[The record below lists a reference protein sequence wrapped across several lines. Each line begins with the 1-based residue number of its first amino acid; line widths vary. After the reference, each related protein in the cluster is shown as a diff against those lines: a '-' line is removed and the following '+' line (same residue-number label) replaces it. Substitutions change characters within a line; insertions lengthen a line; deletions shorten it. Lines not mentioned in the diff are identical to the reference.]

1 MKKNVMFVSLLMAGV
16 LLASCGKADPGPG
29 TDMVPGTVESDV
41 SQGVETGVGGSQEG
55 GGEVPAE
62 GQTGGNPGQGALDPE
77 AEKSLAAQEAG
88 EGAWEEGETR
98 LSDKILENGDT
109 LQVMDISNDNELYP
123 GLEVTLKSAKLFD
136 SPEAASLDRT
146 QMLENTENYDMTG
159 EPVWC
164 SIEEG
169 KLLVCDLA
177 VKNLEEE
184 SDGDQH
190 VGSLMIAYA
199 DPDTGKVSMVT
210 CAPAYF
216 PATAS
221 VLGAS
226 DYYHYRLAA
235 GESRDMTVGWL
246 IQGEYEIENLYLCV
260 AYDARE
266 QEERQYFQIAG
277 QE

>member
-1 MKKNVMFVSLLMAGV
+1 MKKNVMFVSLLIAGV
-16 LLASCGKADPGPG
+16 LLASCGKAEPAPG
-29 TDMVPGTVESDV
+29 TDIVPGTVEGSV
-41 SQGVETGVGGSQEG
+41 SQDVEHGVGGSEEG
-55 GGEVPAE
+55 GGEVTAE
-62 GQTGGNPGQGALDPE
+62 GQTGGNPGQGSLDPE

-88 EGAWEEGETR
+88 DDAWEEEEIR
-98 LSDKILENGDT
+98 LSDKILEKGDT
-109 LQVMDISNDNELYP
+109 MQVMDISDANELYP
-123 GLEVTLKSAKLFD
+123 GLEVTLKGAKLFD
-136 SPEAASLDRT
+136 SPEAASLDRA
-146 QMLENTENYDMTG
+146 QMLESTENYDEAG

-169 KLLVCDLA
+169 KLLICDLT

-184 SDGDQH
+184 SDGDLH
-190 VGSLMIAYA
+190 IGSLMIAYV

-210 CAPAYF
+210 SAPAYF

-221 VLGAS
+221 VLDAS

-235 GESRDMTVGWL
+235 GESKDMTVGWL
-246 IQGEYEIENLYLCV
+246 VQEEYEIENLYLCV

-266 QEERQYFQIAG
+266 QVERQYFQLAG

>member
-1 MKKNVMFVSLLMAGV
+1 MKKNVMFASLLMAGV

-29 TDMVPGTVESDV
+29 TDMVPGTVDGSV
-41 SQGVETGVGGSQEG
+41 SQGVEPGAGGSQEE

-62 GQTGGNPGQGALDPE
+62 GQTGGNPGQGSLDPE

-88 EGAWEEGETR
+88 EGVWEEEEIR
-98 LSDKILENGDT
+98 LSDKILEKGDIM
-109 LQVMDISNDNELYP
+109 QVMHISNENELYP
-123 GLEVTLKSAKLFD
+123 ALEVTLKGAKMFD
-136 SPEAASLDRT
+136 SPEAASLDRA
-146 QMLENTENYDMTG
+146 QMLENTENYDEAG

-169 KLLVCDLA
+169 KLLICDLT

-184 SDGDQH
+184 SDGDLH
-190 VGSLMIAYA
+190 IGSLMIAYA
-199 DPDTGKVSMVT
+199 DPDTGKVSIVT

-216 PATAS
+216 PATSS

-226 DYYHYRLAA
+226 DYYHYRLAN
-235 GESRDMTVGWL
+235 GESKDMTVGWL

-260 AYDARE
+260 KYDTRE